1 MYFFSLHVSVHG
13 ILHRHLRQC
22 ITIFFSVDGNCTKP
36 VQQFVDPGMFE
47 PFMQLVLK
55 ENEGVRQSMADNL
68 SRLFSHVKIFHANG
82 KQKSNA
88 PNNL

>member
-1 MYFFSLHVSVHG
+1 MFMAFSTDICGNVLQSF
-13 ILHRHLRQC
+13 
-22 ITIFFSVDGNCTKP
+22 FFSVEDGNCTKP

-55 ENEGVRQSMADNL
+55 ENEAVRQSMADNL

-82 KQKSNA
+82 KRKSKA
-88 PNNL
+88 PNNLQ

>member
-1 MYFFSLHVSVHG
+1 MFMVFSTEICGNVLQS
-13 ILHRHLRQC
+13 
-22 ITIFFSVDGNCTKP
+22 FFSVDGNCTKP

-55 ENEGVRQSMADNL
+55 ENEAVRQSMADNL

-82 KQKSNA
+82 KLKSKA
-88 PNNL
+88 PNNFQ

>member
-1 MYFFSLHVSVHG
+1 MFMAFSTDICGNVLQS
-13 ILHRHLRQC
+13 
-22 ITIFFSVDGNCTKP
+22 FFSVDGNCTKP

-55 ENEGVRQSMADNL
+55 ENEAVRQAMADHL

-82 KQKSNA
+82 KLKSNA
-88 PNNL
+88 PNNLQ